1 MTTDHTSDIPLFPC
15 ALVAVLR
22 AADSC
27 RFGVTIAAAID
38 VGGDSCASAASVLL
52 EPAVPID
59 GAGRRQRTRSSLT
72 MQRAVRFRII
82 GSCERCTQQYFIG
95 QQACRSG
102 CERDAHIFSS
112 RVGVTFCQ
120 GNAQPEEGLMMKSA
134 EGAWWVV
141 PIYARASDGLTGCLQ
156 QQPSAQ
162 AQMTLIRDSS

>member
-95 QQACRSG
+95 QQ
-102 CERDAHIFSS
+102 
-112 RVGVTFCQ
+112 
-120 GNAQPEEGLMMKSA
+120 GLA
-134 EGAWWVV
+134 L
-141 PIYARASDGLTGCLQ
+141 GL
-156 QQPSAQ
+156 
-162 AQMTLIRDSS
+162 

>member
-120 GNAQPEEGLMMKSA
+120 GNALPLCHVINLCGRPCCAKTPSSSA
-134 EGAWWVV
+134 LQRRS
-141 PIYARASDGLTGCLQ
+141 RASTAG
-156 QQPSAQ
+156 PSLA
-162 AQMTLIRDSS
+162 AA